1 MRLVL
6 EGDNFPMLSGDYS
19 VGLLEGL
26 FDYFG

>member
-6 EGDNFPMLSGDYS
+6 EGDISPMLSGDYS
-19 VGLLEGL
+19 VLLEGL